1 MGRRVS
7 MAESIEDPSTPDVVD
22 NDAHSRLEV
31 VQGDER
37 AELEYRVE
45 DGRLVMVHT
54 EVPESWGGQGVGGRL
69 VTAAVTKAAREDLE
83 LVSECPFAT
92 KWMDGHPDEVLAARG
107 TG

>member
-1 MGRRVS
+1 

-22 NDAHSRLEV
+22 NDGHNRLEL

-37 AELEYRVE
+37 AELRYRV
-45 DGRLVMVHT
+45 DGDRLVMEHT

-69 VTAAVTKAAREDLE
+69 VIAAVTKAAREDLE

-92 KWMDGHPDEVLAARG
+92 KWMDKHPDEVLAARG
-107 TG
+107 GD